1 MQNKKE
7 HTELEEFSEEILNED
22 SNYIEQEVKLITISK
37 EEQIEIL
44 KDTYKVFNGI
54 YSEDEDSDYLEYIH
68 HGLCYYLS
76 SILRCRGLNT
86 RTHKIS
92 DFIPC
97 FTQENCKIFYK
108 EVLGINFPENLYD
121 MPMYYWFTTKVE
133 LGAVEIRKLFL
144 KWLIKFLK

>member
-1 MQNKKE
+1 ME
-7 HTELEEFSEEILNED
+7 EEFNEEILNEN
-22 SNYIEQEVKLITISK
+22 SNYVEQEVKLITISK

-121 MPMYYWFTTKVE
+121 VPIYYWFTTKIE

-144 KWLIKFLK
+144 KWLIKSL

>member
-1 MQNKKE
+1 ME
-7 HTELEEFSEEILNED
+7 EEYIELEEFSEEILNED
-22 SNYIEQEVKLITISK
+22 SNYIEQEIKLITISK

-108 EVLGINFPENLYD
+108 EVLGMNFPENLYD
-121 MPMYYWFTTKVE
+121 VPIYSWFTTKIE

>member
-97 FTQENCKIFYK
+97 FTQENCRRFYG
-108 EVLGINFPENLYD
+108 EVLGLDPPERVRID
-121 MPMYYWFTTKVE
+121 DYWFTTRVE
-133 LGAVEIRKLFL
+133 SGAVEIRKLFL

>member
-1 MQNKKE
+1 ME
-7 HTELEEFSEEILNED
+7 EEFNEEILNED
-22 SNYIEQEVKLITISK
+22 SNYIKQEVKLITISK

-121 MPMYYWFTTKVE
+121 MPMYYWFTTKIE
-133 LGAVEIRKLFL
+133 LGAVEVRKLFL
-144 KWLIKFLK
+144 KWLIKLLK

>member
-1 MQNKKE
+1 ME
-7 HTELEEFSEEILNED
+7 EEFSELEEFNEEILNED
-22 SNYIEQEVKLITISK
+22 SNYIKQEVKLITISK

-121 MPMYYWFTTKVE
+121 VPIYYWFTTKIE

-144 KWLIKFLK
+144 KWLIKSL

>member
-1 MQNKKE
+1 MQNKEE

-121 MPMYYWFTTKVE
+121 MPMYYWFTTKIE
-133 LGAVEIRKLFL
+133 LGAVEIRKSFL

>member
-1 MQNKKE
+1 MQNKEE

-22 SNYIEQEVKLITISK
+22 SDYIEQEVKLITISK

-97 FTQENCKIFYK
+97 FTQENCRRFYG
-108 EVLGINFPENLYD
+108 EVLGLDPPERIDDTPLH
-121 MPMYYWFTTKVE
+121 YWFTTKIE
-133 LGAVEIRKLFL
+133 LGAVEVRKLFL
-144 KWLIKFLK
+144 KWLIKFSK

>member
-1 MQNKKE
+1 ME
-7 HTELEEFSEEILNED
+7 EEFSELEEFNEEILNED

-44 KDTYKVFNGI
+44 KDTYKVFSGI

-97 FTQENCKIFYK
+97 FTLENCKIFYK

-121 MPMYYWFTTKVE
+121 VPMYYWFTTKIE
-133 LGAVEIRKLFL
+133 LGAVEIRQLFL
-144 KWLIKFLK
+144 KWLIKFSK

>member
-1 MQNKKE
+1 ME
-7 HTELEEFSEEILNED
+7 EEFNEEILNED

-97 FTQENCKIFYK
+97 FTQENCKIFYN
-108 EVLGINFPENLYD
+108 EVLGINFPENQYD
-121 MPMYYWFTTKVE
+121 MPMYYWFTTKIE
-133 LGAVEIRKLFL
+133 LGAVEIRKSFL

>member
-7 HTELEEFSEEILNED
+7 HTELEEFNEEILNED
-22 SNYIEQEVKLITISK
+22 SNYLEQKVKLITISK

-121 MPMYYWFTTKVE
+121 MPMYYWFTTKIE
-133 LGAVEIRKLFL
+133 LGAVEVRKLFL

>member
-1 MQNKKE
+1 ME
-7 HTELEEFSEEILNED
+7 EEFNEEILNED
-22 SNYIEQEVKLITISK
+22 SNYIKQEVKLITISK

-92 DFIPC
+92 DFIPY

-121 MPMYYWFTTKVE
+121 VPMYYWFTTKIE
-133 LGAVEIRKLFL
+133 LGAVEVRKSFL

>member
-1 MQNKKE
+1 MQNKEE

-97 FTQENCKIFYK
+97 FTQENCRRFYG
-108 EVLGINFPENLYD
+108 EVLGLDPPERVRID
-121 MPMYYWFTTKVE
+121 DYWFTTRVE
-133 LGAVEIRKLFL
+133 SGAVEIRKLFL

>member
-1 MQNKKE
+1 ME
-7 HTELEEFSEEILNED
+7 EEFSELEEFNEEILNED

-108 EVLGINFPENLYD
+108 EVLGMNFPENLYD
-121 MPMYYWFTTKVE
+121 VPIYYWFTTKIE

-144 KWLIKFLK
+144 KWLIKSL

>member
-1 MQNKKE
+1 MQNKEE
-7 HTELEEFSEEILNED
+7 HTELEELSEEILNED
-22 SNYIEQEVKLITISK
+22 SDYIEQEVKLITISK

-76 SILRCRGLNT
+76 SIIRCRGLNT
-86 RTHKIS
+86 RAHKIS

-97 FTQENCKIFYK
+97 FTQENCRRFYG
-108 EVLGINFPENLYD
+108 EVLGLDPPERERID
-121 MPMYYWFTTKVE
+121 DYWFTTKVE
-133 LGAVEIRKLFL
+133 LGAVEVRKLFL
-144 KWLIKFLK
+144 KWLIKLLK

>member
-1 MQNKKE
+1 ME
-7 HTELEEFSEEILNED
+7 EEFNEEILNEN

-76 SILRCRGLNT
+76 NILRCRGLNT

-121 MPMYYWFTTKVE
+121 VPIYYWFTTKIE
-133 LGAVEIRKLFL
+133 LGAVEVRKSFL

>member
-1 MQNKKE
+1 ME
-7 HTELEEFSEEILNED
+7 EEFSELEEFNEEILNED

-44 KDTYKVFNGI
+44 KDTYKVFSGI

-121 MPMYYWFTTKVE
+121 VPIYYWFTTKIE
-133 LGAVEIRKLFL
+133 LGAVEVRKLFL
-144 KWLIKFLK
+144 KWLIKSL

>member
-1 MQNKKE
+1 MEEEFN
-7 HTELEEFSEEILNED
+7 ELEEFNED

-44 KDTYKVFNGI
+44 KDTYKVFSGI

-121 MPMYYWFTTKVE
+121 VPIYYWFTTKIE
-133 LGAVEIRKLFL
+133 LGAVEVRKLFL
-144 KWLIKFLK
+144 KWLIKSL

>member
-1 MQNKKE
+1 ME
-7 HTELEEFSEEILNED
+7 EEFSELEEFNEEILNED
-22 SNYIEQEVKLITISK
+22 SNYIKQEVKLITISK

-44 KDTYKVFNGI
+44 KDTYKVFSGI

-121 MPMYYWFTTKVE
+121 VPIYYWFTTKIE

-144 KWLIKFLK
+144 KWLIKSL

>member
-97 FTQENCKIFYK
+97 FTQENCRRFYG
-108 EVLGINFPENLYD
+108 EVLGLDPPERVRID
-121 MPMYYWFTTKVE
+121 DYWFTTRVE
-133 LGAVEIRKLFL
+133 SGAVEVRKLFL
-144 KWLIKFLK
+144 KWLIKLLK

>member
-1 MQNKKE
+1 MQNKEE
-7 HTELEEFSEEILNED
+7 HIELEEFSEEILNED

-97 FTQENCKIFYK
+97 FTQENCRRFYG
-108 EVLGINFPENLYD
+108 EVLGLDPPERERID
-121 MPMYYWFTTKVE
+121 DYWFTTKIE
-133 LGAVEIRKLFL
+133 LGAIEVRKLFL

>member
-1 MQNKKE
+1 ME
-7 HTELEEFSEEILNED
+7 EEFNEEILNED
-22 SNYIEQEVKLITISK
+22 SNYLEQEVKLITISK

-121 MPMYYWFTTKVE
+121 MPMYYWFTTKIE
-133 LGAVEIRKLFL
+133 LGAVEVRKLFL
-144 KWLIKFLK
+144 KWLIKLLK

>member
-1 MQNKKE
+1 M
-7 HTELEEFSEEILNED
+7 EEKFNEEILNED
-22 SNYIEQEVKLITISK
+22 SNYLEQEVKLITISK

-121 MPMYYWFTTKVE
+121 MPMYYWFTTKIE

-144 KWLIKFLK
+144 KWLIKSL

>member
-1 MQNKKE
+1 MREEFN
-7 HTELEEFSEEILNED
+7 ELEEFSEEILNED

-97 FTQENCKIFYK
+97 FTQENCRRFYG
-108 EVLGINFPENLYD
+108 EVLGLYPPERERIND
-121 MPMYYWFTTKVE
+121 YWFTIKIE

-144 KWLIKFLK
+144 KWLIKFIK

>member
-1 MQNKKE
+1 ME
-7 HTELEEFSEEILNED
+7 EEFNEEILNED

-108 EVLGINFPENLYD
+108 EVLGMNFPENLYD
-121 MPMYYWFTTKVE
+121 VPIYYWFTTKIE

>member
-1 MQNKKE
+1 MQNKE
-7 HTELEEFSEEILNED
+7 EYIELEEFSEEILNED
-22 SNYIEQEVKLITISK
+22 SDYIEQEVKLITISK

-68 HGLCYYLS
+68 HGLCYHLS

-121 MPMYYWFTTKVE
+121 VPMYYWFTTKIE

-144 KWLIKFLK
+144 KWLIKFSR

>member
-1 MQNKKE
+1 ME
-7 HTELEEFSEEILNED
+7 EEFSELEEFNEEILNED

-44 KDTYKVFNGI
+44 KDTYKVFSGI

-68 HGLCYYLS
+68 HGLCYYLN

-97 FTQENCKIFYK
+97 FTLENCKIFYG
-108 EVLGINFPENLYD
+108 EVLGMNFPENLYD
-121 MPMYYWFTTKVE
+121 VPIYYWFTTKIE
-133 LGAVEIRKLFL
+133 LGAVEIRQLFL
-144 KWLIKFLK
+144 KWLIKFSK

>member
-1 MQNKKE
+1 ME
-7 HTELEEFSEEILNED
+7 EEEFNEEILNED

-44 KDTYKVFNGI
+44 KDTYKVFSGI

-97 FTQENCKIFYK
+97 FTLENCKIFYR
-108 EVLGINFPENLYD
+108 EVLGMNFPENLYD
-121 MPMYYWFTTKVE
+121 VPIYYWFTTKIE

-144 KWLIKFLK
+144 KWLLLNLKNK